1 MGWLLLMGGIS
12 VNIAGV
18 IGIKFAQHLNQQV
31 LGVAGYTFYFLGF
44 IILSLSFKHLEV
56 GMAYAVWSGLGSLL
70 VLGVGVLFF
79 CESLSGSK
87 FSFFVLIMVGVV
99 GMSLQA

>member
-18 IGIKFAQHLNQQV
+18 IGIKFAQHLNHQV
-31 LGVAGYTFYFLGF
+31 LGVAAYAFYFSGF
-44 IILSLSFKHLEV
+44 IILSFSFKYLEV

-70 VLGVGVLFF
+70 VLGFGVLFF
-79 CESLSGSK
+79 GESLSSSK
-87 FSFFVLIMVGVV
+87 LGFFVLIMVGVV
-99 GMSLQA
+99 GMSLQV